1 MEFPLYAA
9 NIIVLANKH
18 NPAIASKDWLTQ
30 KNIIEEEITKFTHL
44 PVVSLIETENFELV
58 VDLDSLLLSIK
69 KVNPDN
75 LEVLPQIIFKY
86 MSKLPETPYTAIVFN
101 YFYHLEIDQNKLKN
115 LLLINDKKLTEIF
128 TESYMFGIIVRF
140 QYKDFKVT
148 LKLNPTSDTGI
159 IGEFN
164 FAFHSNKIESLFK
177 NLYEHS
183 QTKKITEEI
192 LGGLCNV

>member
-1 MEFPLYAA
+1 
-9 NIIVLANKH
+9 LANKH

-58 VDLDSLLLSIK
+58 VDLDRLQLSIK
-69 KVNPDN
+69 KISPEN
-75 LEVLPQIIFKY
+75 LETLPQIIFKY
-86 MSKLPETPYTAIVFN
+86 MSKLPETPYTAIGFN
-101 YFYHLEIDQNKLKN
+101 YSYHIEIDQMKLKN

-128 TESYMFGIIVRF
+128 TESYMFGILVKF

-148 LKLNPTSDTGI
+148 LTLNPINGTKIKVD
-159 IGEFN
+159 FN
-164 FAFHSNKIESLFK
+164 FHFESNKIESLLK

-183 QTKKITEEI
+183 QTKKTTEEI
-192 LGGLCNV
+192 LGGLYNV